1 MALANRSAV
10 LFSLKAYHLALD
22 DIRLALESGYPK
34 VIEMNICISKRQ
46 SRHHMSH
53 NLFHYYSK
61 ELRFKLLE
69 RRAKILSFYKQH
81 SSAREA
87 YKQTMK
93 ALDDAKIDAQKKL
106 KIQKEVQQGWYSNFT
121 FKLLILNNI
130 WDWPDWQEKY
140 D

>member
-1 MALANRSAV
+1 M
-10 LFSLKAYHLALD
+10 
-22 DIRLALESGYPK
+22 
-34 VIEMNICISKRQ
+34 
-46 SRHHMSH
+46 
-53 NLFHYYSK
+53 
-61 ELRFKLLE
+61 LE